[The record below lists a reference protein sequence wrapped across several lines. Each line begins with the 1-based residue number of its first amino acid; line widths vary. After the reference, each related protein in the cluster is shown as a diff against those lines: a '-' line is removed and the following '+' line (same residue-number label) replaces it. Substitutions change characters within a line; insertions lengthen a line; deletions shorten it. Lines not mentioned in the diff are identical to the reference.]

1 MANTALAPNLP
12 TKERTTCH
20 RHSHGGPWIST
31 YLHCTDIYREL
42 LQAGVRGA
50 LQERAADAR
59 HARHHLQSQREYCIY
74 YLDMVRTWHRER
86 MGRLPQHSITTMQ
99 NT

>member
-1 MANTALAPNLP
+1 M
-12 TKERTTCH
+12 
-20 RHSHGGPWIST
+20 
-31 YLHCTDIYREL
+31 YREL

-50 LQERAADAR
+50 LQERAADAGR
-59 HARHHLQSQREYCIY
+59 ARHHLQSRREYCCSL
-74 YLDMVRTWHRER
+74 YLDISSDMVTWHRDR

>member
-1 MANTALAPNLP
+1 MGDP
-12 TKERTTCH
+12 
-20 RHSHGGPWIST
+20 G
-31 YLHCTDIYREL
+31 YLHSTDIYREL
-42 LQAGVRGA
+42 LQAGLRGA

-59 HARHHLQSQREYCIY
+59 HARHHLQSQSEYCIY